1 MLSYVI
7 CHYLK
12 TDEMI
17 IGSRNAN
24 ISLNGLS
31 ILERHAFIRHTN
43 PSKYELTAAEP
54 GAKIKV
60 NGYNLNGYEDISN
73 RTVLTCLI
81 L

>member
-12 TDEMI
+12 TEEI
-17 IGSRNAN
+17 TIGSRNAN
-24 ISLNGLS
+24 VSLTGLN
-31 ILERHAFIRHTN
+31 ILERHAIVRRAN

-60 NGYNLNGYEDISN
+60 NGYNLNG
-73 RTVLTCLI
+73 
-81 L
+81 